1 MGKSQIYFEFSKLGL
16 LLSSSAL
23 NSKDKISIS
32 LYFVQWCD
40 LMLMLDLNN
49 SHPAKLKYRVR
60 HK

>member
-49 SHPAKLKYRVR
+49 SHSAKLKYRVR